1 MATEITPVEVNRET
15 FHKLWNVQIFDY
27 RLDGVEM
34 DFETL
39 IVNFSTSR
47 ATVIEQEVNP
57 IKTQVEKRNAR
68 LSELGTALS
77 NLSKAQQALADEDK
91 GATDSTSIPPE
102 TGTVLYS
109 LDSSEFSKG
118 QTQISK
124 QDVEKAIQLVKTEID
139 KLNNEASSDMTRL
152 QSLVDKRDES
162 FSTASSLMQSIS
174 DSRSRVIGN
183 IQ

>member
-1 MATEITPVEVNRET
+1 MATEITPVEVNKET
-15 FHKLWNVQIFDY
+15 FRKLWNVQIFDY

-47 ATVIEQEVNP
+47 ATIIEQEVNP
-57 IKTQVEKRNAR
+57 IKIQVDKRNAR
-68 LSELGTALS
+68 LTDLGKALS
-77 NLSKAQQALADEDK
+77 DLSKAQQALADEDK
-91 GATDSTSIPPE
+91 AATAE
-102 TGTVLYS
+102 TGIPATTGTILYS
-109 LDSSEFSKG
+109 LDSSTFSKD
-118 QTQISK
+118 QKEISK
-124 QDVEKAIQLVKTEID
+124 QDIEKGIQLVKTEID